1 MRILWLT
8 PQLPYPPRQGTTLR
22 NFNLIQQMAGHPHAH
37 TIALATFL
45 APGEALTPDSPLHDL
60 CERIITLPQPE
71 RKLSRRLWDTLTSPQ
86 PDMALRLES
95 PAMHQAVAD
104 LLADFRPQIVQV
116 EGIEMGQYGLR
127 AVFRKN
133 RTQIERIGRIKT
145 DQNEKIRFNPSDP
158 SNPRSILKTSD
169 PIRPKLIFDDHN
181 VEYLLQKR
189 NALVDL
195 RRPQRWHAAAYSLIQ
210 WAKLVRYE
218 KKLCQTADGV
228 VAVSSVDRDELARLA
243 PDRFPAPILVPN
255 GIDLDAYAPQKGSPP
270 SFDPHADVPKMVF
283 TGKMDYRPNV
293 DAVLWF
299 ADKALPLILAQVPTA
314 RFQIVGMSPH
324 PRLDRLRA
332 NPAIH
337 ITGAVAEIQPYIT
350 GAAVYVA
357 PLRVGG
363 GTRFKILEAL
373 ASGKPVVSTAL
384 GVEGLGVRP
393 HQEALIGD
401 TPEDFARH
409 VIALIRSHT
418 GDGVLAGRL
427 GFCARQFVEERY
439 GWARLAPA
447 LDELYKRC

>member
-22 NFNLIQQMAGHPHAH
+22 NFNLIQQMARHPRAH

-45 APGEALTPDSPLHDL
+45 APGEELTPDSPLHDL
-60 CERIITLPQPE
+60 CAQIITLPQPK
-71 RKLSRRLWDTLTSPQ
+71 RKLARRLWDTLTSPQ

-127 AVFRKN
+127 TVAGKAIN
-133 RTQIERIGRIKT
+133 A
-145 DQNEKIRFNPSDP
+145 D
-158 SNPRSILKTSD
+158 
-169 PIRPKLIFDDHN
+169 RPKLIFDDHN

-218 KKLCQTADGV
+218 KKLCETADGV

-243 PDRFPAPILVPN
+243 PDRPLAPVLVPN
-255 GIDLDAYAPQKGSPP
+255 GIDLDAYAPHALQPWGEPSTTSPKVGGRGVHLP
-270 SFDPHADVPKMVF
+270 AAADVPKMVF

-299 ADKALPLILAQVPTA
+299 ADKVLPLILAQAPTA

-324 PRLDRLRA
+324 PRLERLRA
-332 NPAIH
+332 NPAIQ
-337 ITGAVAEIQPYIT
+337 ITGAVAEIQPYIH

-373 ASGKPVVSTAL
+373 ASGKPVVSTPL
-384 GVEGLGVRP
+384 GVEGLGVRDQ
-393 HQEALIGD
+393 QEVLIGD
-401 TPEDFARH
+401 TPETFARH
-409 VIALIRSHT
+409 VIALIRSHQ
-418 GDGVLAGRL
+418 GDGTLAGRL

>member
-22 NFNLIQQMAGHPHAH
+22 NFNLIQQMAQRH

-45 APGEALTPDSPLHDL
+45 APGEVLTPDSPLHSL

-71 RKLSRRLWDTLTSPQ
+71 RKLGRRLWDTLTSPR

-127 AVFRKN
+127 AKN
-133 RTQIERIGRIKT
+133 RTQIGRIERIKT
-145 DQNEKIRFNPSDP
+145 DQNDEEKIRFDPSNPSDP
-158 SNPRSILKTSD
+158 RSIL
-169 PIRPKLIFDDHN
+169 PPKLIFDDHN

-195 RRPQRWHAAAYSLIQ
+195 RRPQRWHAAGYSLIQ

-218 KKLCQTADGV
+218 KKLCETADGV

-243 PDRFPAPILVPN
+243 PDRSPAPVLVPN
-255 GIDLDAYAPQKGSPP
+255 GIDLDAYTPQKSADQPFSPQP
-270 SFDPHADVPKMVF
+270 DVPKMVF

-299 ADKALPLILAQVPTA
+299 ADKVLPLVLAQVPTA

-324 PRLDRLRA
+324 PRLERLRA

-337 ITGAVAEIQPYIT
+337 ITGAVAEIQPYIH

-393 HQEALIGD
+393 QQEVLIGD
-401 TPEDFARH
+401 TPEAFARH
-409 VIALIRSHT
+409 VIALIHSQR
-418 GDGVLAGRL
+418 GDGALAGRL

-447 LDELYKRC
+447 LDELYKQC

>member
-22 NFNLIQQMAGHPHAH
+22 NFNLIRQMAQRH

-45 APGEALTPDSPLHDL
+45 APGEALTPDSPLRSL
-60 CERIITLPQPE
+60 CAQIVAFPQPE
-71 RKLSRRLWDTLTSPQ
+71 RGLPRRLWDTLFSPQ

-95 PAMHQAVAD
+95 PAMHRAVAD

-116 EGIEMGQYGLR
+116 EGIEMAQYGLGALAGQTASPDR
-127 AVFRKN
+127 
-133 RTQIERIGRIKT
+133 
-145 DQNEKIRFNPSDP
+145 
-158 SNPRSILKTSD
+158 PR
-169 PIRPKLIFDDHN
+169 LIFDDHN

-210 WAKLVRYE
+210 WAKLARYE
-218 KKLCQTADGV
+218 RKLCAQADGV

-243 PDRFPAPILVPN
+243 PDRSPVPVLAPN
-255 GIDLDAYAPQKGSPP
+255 GIDLDAYSPQTPPRSPELGAPTL
-270 SFDPHADVPKMVF
+270 VF

-299 ADKALPLILAQVPTA
+299 ADKVLPLVLAQEPTA
-314 RFQIVGMSPH
+314 RFQIVGMQPH

-332 NPAIH
+332 NPAIE
-337 ITGAVAEIQPYIT
+337 ITGAVAEIQPYIN

-373 ASGKPVVSTAL
+373 ASAKPVVSTPL
-384 GVEGLGVRP
+384 GVEGLGVRSQ
-393 HQEALIGD
+393 QEVLID
-401 TPEDFARH
+401 ETPAAFARH
-409 VIALIRSHT
+409 VVTLIRSRA

-427 GFCARQFVEERY
+427 GWCARKFVEDHY
-439 GWARLAPA
+439 GWERLTPT
-447 LDELYKRC
+447 LDELYERLWE

>member
-1 MRILWLT
+1 M
-8 PQLPYPPRQGTTLR
+8 
-22 NFNLIQQMAGHPHAH
+22 
-37 TIALATFL
+37 
-45 APGEALTPDSPLHDL
+45 TPDSPLHDL
-60 CERIITLPQPE
+60 CAQIITLPQPK
-71 RKLSRRLWDTLTSPQ
+71 RKLARRLWDTLTSPQ

-116 EGIEMGQYGLR
+116 EGIEMAQYGLR
-127 AVFRKN
+127 AVADTHN
-133 RTQIERIGRIKT
+133 RTRMTRIGRIKT
-145 DQNEKIRFNPSDP
+145 DKDQKIRVNPP
-158 SNPRSILKTSD
+158 NQRAPRSILENPD
-169 PIRPKLIFDDHN
+169 PDRPKLIFDDHN

-218 KKLCQTADGV
+218 KKLCETADGV

-243 PDRFPAPILVPN
+243 PDRPLAPVLVPN
-255 GIDLDAYAPQKGSPP
+255 GIDLDAYAPHALQPWGEPSTTSPKVGGRGVHLP
-270 SFDPHADVPKMVF
+270 AAADVPKMVF

-299 ADKALPLILAQVPTA
+299 ADKVLPLILAQAPTA

-324 PRLDRLRA
+324 PRLERLRA
-332 NPAIH
+332 NPAIQ
-337 ITGAVAEIQPYIT
+337 ITGAVAEIQPYIH

-363 GTRFKILEAL
+363 GTRFKVLEAL
-373 ASGKPVVSTAL
+373 ASGKPVVSTPL
-384 GVEGLGVRP
+384 GVEGLGVRDQ
-393 HQEALIGD
+393 QEVLIGD
-401 TPEDFARH
+401 TPETFARH
-409 VIALIRSHT
+409 VIALIRSHQ
-418 GDGVLAGRL
+418 GDGTLAGRL

-439 GWARLAPA
+439 GWSRLSPT